1 MNDSIKLLV
10 DHGFSKCIIYF
21 HLASFIVESIKLS
34 TPNCDGAQCYAGWGP
49 DANLAHSSLSKQK
62 QGFSTNKIQFKIII
76 FTIETVKL

>member
-1 MNDSIKLLV
+1 MNNEMNDSIKLLV

-49 DANLAHSSLSKQK
+49 DANLAHSSLSKRNR
-62 QGFSTNKIQFKIII
+62 GFYQIKYNSK
-76 FTIETVKL
+76 